1 VADLATAFADTS
13 SAAMSLRAVVES
25 STAHDRPASRPAEGS
40 IIAHVKQYQV
50 REMVGEGGMGWV
62 YRAHDPVLEREVA
75 LKVMKPDVPAE
86 ERRRF
91 RQEALYG
98 ARFCHPGMVR
108 VYDLV
113 GVPGQGIS
121 WFVMEYLP
129 GRDMENVIAR
139 ARRKRSMIP
148 MRLVADVFRQT
159 LGALHYAHQCEVV
172 HRDLKPANM
181 FVTRDPNTR
190 FVTTKLL
197 DFGVALDL
205 VRAASGP
212 PETRLVGDPRYM
224 PPEQAVLGHTIDGRA
239 DVYAAGMSLYEIAT
253 GVHPFE
259 DTLGRSRAELLRAHR
274 ERSPVPL
281 SNHLP
286 NETPVTI
293 ACGLDVV
300 FEKACAK
307 DPRDRFASAADM
319 ASALS
324 EVFSGI

>member
-1 VADLATAFADTS
+1 MADLEPALAESS
-13 SAAMSLRAVVES
+13 SAVMSLKAVMES
-25 STAHDRPASRPAEGS
+25 SADKPRGRASRPDAGS

-50 REMVGEGGMGWV
+50 RELVGEGGMGWV
-62 YRAHDPVLEREVA
+62 YRALDPVLEREVA
-75 LKVMKPDVPAE
+75 LKVMKPDVPEE

-91 RQEALYG
+91 RKEALYG

-121 WFVMEYLP
+121 WFAMEYLP
-129 GRDMENVIAR
+129 GRDMDNVLER
-139 ARRKRSMIP
+139 ARRNRKRIP

-159 LGALHYAHQCEVV
+159 LGALHYAHQCGVV
-172 HRDLKPANM
+172 HRDVKPANM

-205 VRAASGP
+205 EDEALT
-212 PETRLVGDPRYM
+212 ETRLVGDPRYM
-224 PPEQAVLGHTIDGRA
+224 APEQACLGKPLDGRA
-239 DVYAAGMSLYEIAT
+239 DIYAAGMALYEIVT

-259 DTLGRSRAELLRAHR
+259 DALDGDQLELLRCHR
-274 ERSPVPL
+274 DRQPVPL
-281 SNHLP
+281 STHLP
-286 NETPVTI
+286 NEIPVTV

-307 DPRDRFASAADM
+307 APDRRFESAADM
-319 ASALS
+319 ASALA
-324 EVFSGI
+324 EVFAGI